1 MDDEAIH
8 ELTAAYVLD
17 ALDTDERDAYEAHLA
32 GCARCRAEVGELS
45 SVSEALAY
53 AADPVDPPEQLRGRI
68 LEAARAE
75 RPNVEPLR
83 PRWARPAAAAAAAAA
98 VAACVAV
105 GLGIWNVSL
114 HDQLSKPQALQRVPV
129 TGAPG
134 SLVVSTNG
142 SAALVLYRIDA
153 APAGKTYE
161 AWVIRG
167 KQAPVPAGLFSGGG
181 ATFVPIRGKVKS
193 GSAVAV
199 TVEPAGGSPQPTS
212 RPIVVSATA

>member
-1 MDDEAIH
+1 MDDETIH

-32 GCARCRAEVGELS
+32 GCAQCRAEVGELS
-45 SVSEALAY
+45 SLSEALAY
-53 AADPVDPPEQLRGRI
+53 AAEPADPPEQLRGRI
-68 LEAARAE
+68 LDAARAE
-75 RPNVEPLR
+75 RPNVAPLR
-83 PRWARPAAAAAAAAA
+83 PRWARPVAAAAAI
-98 VAACVAV
+98 AACVAV
-105 GLGIWNVSL
+105 GLGVWNVSL
-114 HDQLSKPQALQRVPV
+114 HDQLSKPQALQHVPV

-142 SAALVLYRIDA
+142 SAALVLYRIGA

-181 ATFVPIRGKVKS
+181 ATFVPIRGKVES

-212 RPIVVSATA
+212 RPILVSATV